1 MEFHRFEHLEYAER
15 RPAFP
20 AGRMPVLIALH
31 GAGSRGGT
39 VQQLA
44 EHPLFAP
51 TSLLTQEDS
60 PLLVLMPLCAANS
73 WFDVFEQLQRF
84 VRMVAARPDVDP
96 DRIYLLGISMGGYG
110 AWQLAMTMPEVFAA
124 LVPICGGG
132 MYWNAD
138 RLKDIPVWAFHGACD
153 DVVLPEES
161 IKMVARLNA
170 IPDGKGARLTVVAH
184 DGHNVWTDAL
194 ATPELY
200 DWLLAQKKQT
210 GGDYRDD
217 YAGKGEIYG

>member
-15 RPAFP
+15 RPASP
-20 AGRMPVLIALH
+20 AGRSPVLIVLH
-31 GAGSRGGT
+31 GAGSRGGS

-44 EHPLFAP
+44 EHPLFAN
-51 TSLLTQEDS
+51 TSLLTQEAS

-132 MYWNAD
+132 MYWNAA